1 MSWRVAPAGRSL
13 YSSFWVSNSKSLTL
27 RRRSSP
33 RVSHRGA
40 AVPHLSRQGLLPSDA
55 PRRATKRD
63 SVAACGRS
71 IFLRSFRETRSLV
84 ANLAY
89 ERSFRSALKYGLNT
103 SKTRRRPLLSHSSQ
117 RPRSARCTVVAAQLA
132 SKTRSAGQ
140 DLSASS
146 VRLNC
151 EGASAIQESHE
162 MKLMSPPR
170 LRDVLLSTASFR
182 KV

>member
-1 MSWRVAPAGRSL
+1 MQSRFAGEWL
-13 YSSFWVSNSKSLTL
+13 HSSFWVSNSKGLTL
-27 RRRSSP
+27 LRRNSP

-40 AVPHLSRQGLLPSDA
+40 VVPHPPRQGLLPSDA
-55 PRRATKRD
+55 PPGATKRD

-71 IFLRSFRETRSLV
+71 IFLRSFREREVSS
-84 ANLAY
+84 ANVAY
-89 ERSFRSALKYGLNT
+89 ERSSRSALRYGLST

-132 SKTRSAGQ
+132 SKSRSAGQ
-140 DLSASS
+140 ELSASS

-162 MKLMSPPR
+162 MKLMCPPR
-170 LRDVLLSTASFR
+170 LRELLLSTASFR
-182 KV
+182 KF